1 METSEVT
8 IKEIWLFTNLS
19 ELIDVL
25 EKEENK

>member
-8 IKEIWLFTNLS
+8 IKEVWLFTNLP
-19 ELIDVL
+19 ELIDVS

>member
-1 METSEVT
+1 MKTLEVT

-19 ELIDVL
+19 ELTDIL